1 MRPNATLAR
10 YLVLANDLRGL
21 IEDGKLLPGD
31 RLPSETDLAGQYGFS
46 RGTVV
51 KAIEILV
58 SEGLVNRRQGSGS
71 YVSGRSLHRRAG
83 KLLSFTETVKEDGH
97 KTTQKLLDLEQ
108 AGHSTAQEFG
118 VAPPAMRFRRLRYVD
133 GIACAIHFSVVP
145 QPVFGRL
152 FNGAKDAED
161 QLSRPDFSL
170 YLQME
175 QSGLQ
180 VNEARERVTARSM
193 TAAEAKLLNARNGE
207 PAIIV
212 FRVSYSE
219 TGEILEAVEAAY
231 RADFYTYDTHLV
243 RGLSAS
249 DMGLRIAAS
258 SEGFSDNQPHKK
270 GRKTS

>member
-1 MRPNATLAR
+1 MKSNATLAR
-10 YLVLANDLRGL
+10 YLVLANDLRGQ

-31 RLPSETDLAGQYGFS
+31 TLPSETDLAGQYGFS

-58 SEGLVNRRQGSGS
+58 SEGLVNRRQGAGS

-83 KLLSFTETVKEDGH
+83 KLLSFTDTVKEDGH
-97 KTTQKLLDLEQ
+97 KTSQKLLDLEP
-108 AGHSTAQEFG
+108 ADHSTAQEFG
-118 VAPPAMRFRRLRYVD
+118 VASPAMSFRRLRYVD
-133 GIACAIHFSVVP
+133 GVACAIHRSVVP
-145 QPVFGRL
+145 QSIFGRL
-152 FNGAKDAED
+152 FSGNQDAEVR
-161 QLSRPDFSL
+161 LRRPDFSL

-180 VNEARERVTARSM
+180 VHEARERVTARSM
-193 TAAEAKLLNARNGE
+193 TAAEAALLDTRTNE

-219 TGEILEAVEAAY
+219 KGEILEAVEAAY

-243 RGLSAS
+243 RGLSAK
-249 DMGLRIAAS
+249 DTGVRIAAS
-258 SEGFSDNQPHKK
+258 TEGFS
-270 GRKTS
+270 SS